1 MSNTEIVVV
10 GAGVAGLSAAL
21 AVAGTGH
28 DVTLVTKAELV
39 ESNTYH
45 AQGGIAAAIFSDD
58 DPKLHAADTMAAGHG
73 LCDPKAVDILTRE
86 GAERVREFAAAGV
99 HFDRDAHGHMLRGL
113 EAAHSRARVVHA
125 GGDATGK
132 VFELDVSAMVRK
144 NPRIHIIENAFLKDL
159 IVRGGHI
166 AGVHLLIDGQDKD
179 LAADRVILAAGG
191 AGRMYPYTTN
201 PPVATADGLAVAWR
215 AGAQVADLE
224 FYQFHPT
231 AMAVGEHFLVS
242 EAVRGEGAVLLDEHG
257 HRYMKDIDPR
267 AELAP
272 RDVVAR
278 ENFRVM
284 QAQGG
289 KPVMLDVS
297 PMARENPDL
306 ASFLAHRFPTIDAY
320 TRSLGF
326 DWSKEPIPV
335 APAAHYYMG
344 GIRTDLN
351 ARTSIPGLYAA
362 GECARTGVMG
372 SNRLASNSLL
382 EGLVYG
388 RRAGLAAVADGDD
401 AVWAPEPF
409 LNSAMVRKNPRI
421 HIIENA
427 FLKDLIVRGGH
438 IAGVHLL
445 IDGQDKDLAADR
457 VILAAG
463 GAGRMYPYTTNP
475 PVATADGLAV
485 AWRAG
490 AQVADLEFYQF
501 HPTAMAVGEHFL
513 VSEAVRGEGAVLLD
527 EHGHRYMKDIDP
539 RAELAP
545 RDVVARENFRV
556 MQAQG
561 GKPVMLDVSPMARE
575 NPDLASFLAH
585 RFPTIDAYTRSLGFD
600 WSKEPIPVAPA
611 AHYYMGGIRTDLN
624 ARTSIPGLYAA
635 GECARTGVMGSNRL
649 ASNSL
654 LEGLVYGRRAGLAAV
669 ADGDDA
675 VWAPEPFLNSATGAV
690 FDHAPIALAA
700 PAATA
705 AADDTAADKV
715 WNRTRIQ
722 NTMWHGVG
730 VLRDEAGLKTAIA
743 ELGQGL
749 AAANAQADVNADG
762 AASSVEAL
770 ENRNMLTVGYVAAT
784 AALARTESRGAHA
797 RTDHSEPVDN
807 WAHSVAYIKD

>member
-99 HFDRDAHGHMLRGL
+99 HFDRDAQGHMLRGL

-132 VFELDVSAMVRK
+132 VLELDVSAMVRK

-159 IVRGGHI
+159 IVRDGHI
-166 AGVHLLIDGQDKD
+166 AGVRLLIDGQDKD

-201 PPVATADGLAVAWR
+201 PPVATADGLAAAWR

-231 AMAVGEHFLVS
+231 AMAVGEHL
-242 EAVRGEGAVLLDEHG
+242 
-257 HRYMKDIDPR
+257 
-267 AELAP
+267 
-272 RDVVAR
+272 
-278 ENFRVM
+278 
-284 QAQGG
+284 
-289 KPVMLDVS
+289 LDVS
-297 PMARENPDL
+297 PMTRENPDL

-344 GIRTDLN
+344 GIRTDL
-351 ARTSIPGLYAA
+351 
-362 GECARTGVMG
+362 
-372 SNRLASNSLL
+372 
-382 EGLVYG
+382 
-388 RRAGLAAVADGDD
+388 D
-401 AVWAPEPF
+401 
-409 LNSAMVRKNPRI
+409 
-421 HIIENA
+421 
-427 FLKDLIVRGGH
+427 
-438 IAGVHLL
+438 
-445 IDGQDKDLAADR
+445 
-457 VILAAG
+457 
-463 GAGRMYPYTTNP
+463 
-475 PVATADGLAV
+475 
-485 AWRAG
+485 
-490 AQVADLEFYQF
+490 
-501 HPTAMAVGEHFL
+501 
-513 VSEAVRGEGAVLLD
+513 
-527 EHGHRYMKDIDP
+527 
-539 RAELAP
+539 
-545 RDVVARENFRV
+545 
-556 MQAQG
+556 
-561 GKPVMLDVSPMARE
+561 
-575 NPDLASFLAH
+575 
-585 RFPTIDAYTRSLGFD
+585 
-600 WSKEPIPVAPA
+600 
-611 AHYYMGGIRTDLN
+611 

-715 WNRTRIQ
+715 WDRTRIQ

-749 AAANAQADVNADG
+749 AAANAQADINADG

-797 RTDHSEPVDN
+797 RTDYSEPVDN

>member
-1 MSNTEIVVV
+1 
-10 GAGVAGLSAAL
+10 
-21 AVAGTGH
+21 
-28 DVTLVTKAELV
+28 
-39 ESNTYH
+39 
-45 AQGGIAAAIFSDD
+45 
-58 DPKLHAADTMAAGHG
+58 MAAGHG
-73 LCDPKAVDILTRE
+73 LCEPRAVEILTRE
-86 GAERVREFAAAGV
+86 GTDRVRQFAAAGV
-99 HFDRDAHGHMLRGL
+99 HFDRDAQGHMLRGL

-132 VFELDVSAMVRK
+132 VVELDVSAMVRA
-144 NPRIHIIENAFLKDL
+144 NPLIHIIEHAFLEDL
-159 IVRGGHI
+159 IVRDGAI
-166 AGVHLLIDGQDKD
+166 AGVRLLVRDGETFRSADM
-179 LAADRVILAAGG
+179 AASRVILATGG
-191 AGRMYPYTTN
+191 AGCLYPYTTN
-201 PPVATADGLAVAWR
+201 PAVATADGLAAAWR
-215 AGAQVADLE
+215 AGAQVADVE

-257 HRYMKDIDPR
+257 ERYMTRVDER

-297 PMARENPDL
+297 PMRRENPDL
-306 ASFLAHRFPTIDAY
+306 AEFLRHRFPTIDAY

-344 GIRTDLN
+344 GIRTDL
-351 ARTSIPGLYAA
+351 
-362 GECARTGVMG
+362 
-372 SNRLASNSLL
+372 
-382 EGLVYG
+382 EG
-388 RRAGLAAVADGDD
+388 RA
-401 AVWAPEPF
+401 
-409 LNSAMVRKNPRI
+409 
-421 HIIENA
+421 
-427 FLKDLIVRGGH
+427 
-438 IAGVHLL
+438 
-445 IDGQDKDLAADR
+445 
-457 VILAAG
+457 
-463 GAGRMYPYTTNP
+463 
-475 PVATADGLAV
+475 
-485 AWRAG
+485 
-490 AQVADLEFYQF
+490 
-501 HPTAMAVGEHFL
+501 
-513 VSEAVRGEGAVLLD
+513 
-527 EHGHRYMKDIDP
+527 
-539 RAELAP
+539 
-545 RDVVARENFRV
+545 
-556 MQAQG
+556 
-561 GKPVMLDVSPMARE
+561 
-575 NPDLASFLAH
+575 
-585 RFPTIDAYTRSLGFD
+585 
-600 WSKEPIPVAPA
+600 
-611 AHYYMGGIRTDLN
+611 
-624 ARTSIPGLYAA
+624 SIPGLYAA

-749 AAANAQADVNADG
+749 AAAKRPG
-762 AASSVEAL
+762 
-770 ENRNMLTVGYVAAT
+770 
-784 AALARTESRGAHA
+784 
-797 RTDHSEPVDN
+797 
-807 WAHSVAYIKD
+807 

>member
-362 GECARTGVMG
+362 GECARTGVQG
-372 SNRLASNSLL
+372 ANRLASNSLL

-388 RRAGLAAVADGDD
+388 RRAGLAAVRDENGT
-401 AVWAPEPF
+401 VWQPESFTDSEIIGLPV
-409 LNSAMVRKNPRI
+409 AQNPM
-421 HIIENA
+421 ELDMPGA
-427 FLKDLIVRGGH
+427 
-438 IAGVHLL
+438 AG
-445 IDGQDKDLAADR
+445 AADAASVWGR
-457 VILAAG
+457 ERIEREMWEHVGVI
-463 GAGRMYPYTTNP
+463 REH
-475 PVATADGLAV
+475 DGLNAAVGNLSDALAMANGAVVNGAV
-485 AWRAG
+485 ANDTAVN
-490 AQVADLEFYQF
+490 AE
-501 HPTAMAVGEHFL
+501 PTAYVDL
-513 VSEAVRGEGAVLLD
+513 V
-527 EHGHRYMKDIDP
+527 
-539 RAELAP
+539 
-545 RDVVARENFRV
+545 
-556 MQAQG
+556 
-561 GKPVMLDVSPMARE
+561 
-575 NPDLASFLAH
+575 
-585 RFPTIDAYTRSLGFD
+585 TR
-600 WSKEPIPVAPA
+600 
-611 AHYYMGGIRTDLN
+611 M
-624 ARTSIPGLYAA
+624 
-635 GECARTGVMGSNRL
+635 
-649 ASNSL
+649 
-654 LEGLVYGRRAGLAAV
+654 
-669 ADGDDA
+669 
-675 VWAPEPFLNSATGAV
+675 
-690 FDHAPIALAA
+690 
-700 PAATA
+700 
-705 AADDTAADKV
+705 
-715 WNRTRIQ
+715 
-722 NTMWHGVG
+722 
-730 VLRDEAGLKTAIA
+730 
-743 ELGQGL
+743 
-749 AAANAQADVNADG
+749 
-762 AASSVEAL
+762 
-770 ENRNMLTVGYVAAT
+770 ENRNLLTVGYVEAI
-784 AALARTESRGAHA
+784 AALNRCESRGAHTRSDYA
-797 RTDHSEPVDN
+797 EHNPTI
-807 WAHSVAYIKD
+807 AHSIAYRMKGTPC